1 MNHVRMSKW
10 RSKNY
15 IGIKEVEMDIKTYK
29 GRFWLL
35 SFLITILFLATHN
48 LGLITSFSYAAGE
61 KDEWA
66 KAVSAAKKE
75 GNVVVFG
82 PPGRNRRKALVGAF
96 QQDFPEIKVKY
107 LAGSGRKTSPRLLA
121 ERKAG
126 KFTADIHIGGTTTI
140 VKLLKP
146 AGALDPIQPN
156 LILSEVTDPSRWF
169 KNKLWYSD
177 FEEKYNFMFQGSVSS
192 LIAYNT
198 KLVDSKEITS
208 YKDLLKPKWKGKII
222 SADVRRPGPGGGQS
236 RFLYAT
242 KDLGPEFLKKLF
254 SETEITLSLDR
265 RQIVDWLAQGK
276 FALNIFAS
284 SIHVERA
291 VDQGLPVGI
300 ILQENLKEGAPM
312 TAGWGTVVVL
322 NRAPHPNAAKVYL
335 NWLLSRKGQ
344 MAWQKF
350 AGAASLRTDIS
361 REGVRSWNLP
371 IEGKDYFFV
380 SLEKYATIETRK
392 IRKIIGKAVE
402 GRGK

>member
-1 MNHVRMSKW
+1 
-10 RSKNY
+10 
-15 IGIKEVEMDIKTYK
+15 MDIKTCK
-29 GRFWLL
+29 GRYWLL
-35 SFLITILFLATHN
+35 AIFITLIFLATHN
-48 LGLITSFSYAAGE
+48 LGLMTSSSYAAGE
-61 KDEWA
+61 KDEWV
-66 KAVSAAKKE
+66 KVVSAAKKE
-75 GNVVVFG
+75 GNVVVYG

-96 QQDFPEIKVKY
+96 QQDYPDINIKY
-107 LAGSGRKTSPRLLA
+107 LAGSGRKQSPRLLA

-140 VKLLKP
+140 VKRLKP

-169 KNKLWYSD
+169 KKKLWYSD
-177 FEEKYNFMFQGSVSS
+177 LEEKYNFMFQGSVSN

-198 KLVDSKEITS
+198 KLVGSKEITS

-236 RFLYAT
+236 RFIYAT
-242 KDLGPEFLKKLF
+242 KDLGPEYLKSLF
-254 SETEITLSLDR
+254 SETGITLSLDR

-276 FALNIFAS
+276 FALNVFAS

-291 VDQGLPVGI
+291 LDQGLPVGI
-300 ILQENLKEGAPM
+300 VAPENLKEGAPM
-312 TAGWGTVVVL
+312 SAGWGTVVVL

-371 IEGKDYFFV
+371 EEGNNETFSEASGPQQMLRLCDC
-380 SLEKYATIETRK
+380 SLW
-392 IRKIIGKAVE
+392 IGP
-402 GRGK
+402 GYQ